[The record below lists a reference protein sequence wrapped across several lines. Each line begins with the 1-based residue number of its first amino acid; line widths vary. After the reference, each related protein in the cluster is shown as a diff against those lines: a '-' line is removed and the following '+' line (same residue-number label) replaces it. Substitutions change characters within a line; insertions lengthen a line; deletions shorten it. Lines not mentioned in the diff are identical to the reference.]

1 MAEHSEMLSTRGS
14 TGSLDPKRPV
24 PPGGQVCPPSP
35 LARHHEMTE
44 LWVTCNPDNIASRR
58 TCELAG
64 GVLVEIVDLPE
75 DIDMYQEGERR
86 KCRYRFGMT

>member
-1 MAEHSEMLSTRGS
+1 
-14 TGSLDPKRPV
+14 
-24 PPGGQVCPPSP
+24 
-35 LARHHEMTE
+35 MTE